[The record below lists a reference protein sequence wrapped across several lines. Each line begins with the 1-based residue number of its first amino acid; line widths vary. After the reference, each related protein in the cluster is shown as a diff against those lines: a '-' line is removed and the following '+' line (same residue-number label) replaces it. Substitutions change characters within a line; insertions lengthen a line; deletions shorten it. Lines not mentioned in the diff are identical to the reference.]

1 MQIKCILVPNHL
13 SIVSSSSFHF
23 LTSFCFWCAA
33 YGKSGLW
40 SPHHPVSPSML
51 FAVRRSLSAEAL
63 AKAGVV
69 GRALSAEALA
79 EAGVVN
85 IRLRGYTSL
94 HSHYLHCHCDP
105 AKREW
110 QSFFLPQCLI
120 LHFPFIPAEAG
131 FRFDFLLFC

>member
-1 MQIKCILVPNHL
+1 
-13 SIVSSSSFHF
+13 
-23 LTSFCFWCAA
+23 
-33 YGKSGLW
+33 
-40 SPHHPVSPSML
+40 ML
-51 FAVRRSLSAEAL
+51 FAVRRALSAEAL
-63 AKAGVV
+63 AEAGVV

-110 QSFFLPQCLI
+110 QSFFLVFTFVFCL
-120 LHFPFIPAEAG
+120 LSFALFYPAP
-131 FRFDFLLFC
+131 